1 MNTLYLSL
9 LAIQDGLQVKGWIV
23 TLSGFLIVITALVI
37 LFLIFT
43 GVSKAINANW
53 KKTPKDESK
62 KVEKVAKGTAV
73 DANGDIIAAIG
84 LALSLS
90 MEVHDNEPDEITIT
104 RIQRRYSPW
113 SSKIYT
119 LRETPQLKK

>member
-23 TLSGFLIVITALVI
+23 TLSGFLIVIAALVI
-37 LFLIFT
+37 LFFIFT

-53 KKTPKDESK
+53 KKASKDESK
-62 KVEKVAKGTAV
+62 KVEKVTKGTAV
-73 DANGDIIAAIG
+73 DANDDIIAAIG

-113 SSKIYT
+113 SSKIYG
-119 LRETPQLKK
+119 LNGLSK

>member
-37 LFLIFT
+37 LFFIFT
-43 GVSKAINANW
+43 GVSKVINANW
-53 KKTPKDESK
+53 KKASKDESK
-62 KVEKVAKGTAV
+62 KVEKVTKGTAI
-73 DANGDIIAAIG
+73 DANDNIIAAIG

-113 SSKIYT
+113 SSKIYS
-119 LRETPQLKK
+119 LRETPNRK